1 MKIRIKKNGMLFF
14 DTYYD
19 FSISEDCI
27 YLACFFK
34 KSMKYKNWIY
44 SKNNKNTIKTEHKK
58 SGCKIFLK

>member
-1 MKIRIKKNGMLFF
+1 MKIQIKKNGMIFF

-34 KSMKYKNWIY
+34 KSMDYRNWIY
-44 SKNNKNTIKTEHKK
+44 DKNSKNIIETKYKK
-58 SGCKIFLK
+58 YVK